1 MNITI
6 SKLIKAGLIV
16 GTLDILAAFIQFFI
30 QTKGNPLIILK
41 YIASGLLGKE
51 AYSGGDTVILLGLIL
66 HYFIAFSFTIF
77 FFWLFPRIKILSGS
91 KIITGII
98 YGIFIWAVMNLIVVP
113 LSNIP
118 ARPFNIVNAI
128 INALILIVCMGI
140 PLSFRANKFYRKNT
154 ETGSSSSVTDRN
166 SIQLS

>member
-66 HYFIAFSFTIF
+66 HYLLHFRSLFFS
-77 FFWLFPRIKILSGS
+77 SGYS
-91 KIITGII
+91 Q
-98 YGIFIWAVMNLIVVP
+98 
-113 LSNIP
+113 
-118 ARPFNIVNAI
+118 
-128 INALILIVCMGI
+128 
-140 PLSFRANKFYRKNT
+140 
-154 ETGSSSSVTDRN
+154 E
-166 SIQLS
+166 